1 MGTTLKTTNTSSEIS
16 AFIKQHKTISTVVS
30 QQQRVLFVVDAT
42 ASRQPTWDLA
52 CSLTHSLL
60 HATDGL
66 RGLTLKL
73 CFYRGFE
80 EFRQTE
86 WLTDANSLSK
96 KMSSVRCAGGQTQI
110 RKTLRHALSEHQ
122 SSPIRALIFI
132 GDAIEEPPHEL
143 IDLAGQCGLRRL
155 PLFLFQEGHNS
166 GVEDAFQHMARV
178 SNGAYAHFDPGAP
191 DRLRD
196 LLSAVAAYAQ
206 GGYTALIK
214 RRDAAAQTLLEQL
227 PKS

>member
-1 MGTTLKTTNTSSEIS
+1 MGGTLKTTNSSNEIS
-16 AFIKQHKTISTVVS
+16 AFIKQHKTISKVVK
-30 QQQRVLFVVDAT
+30 QQQRLLFVIDAT

-66 RGLTLKL
+66 KGLTLKL

-80 EFRQTE
+80 EFRQTD
-86 WLTDANSLSK
+86 WLTDADILSR

-122 SSPIRALIFI
+122 SSPIRGLIFI
-132 GDAIEEPPHEL
+132 GDAIEETPHEI
-143 IDLAGQCGLRRL
+143 IDLAGQCGLRKL
-155 PLFLFQEGHNS
+155 PLFLFQEGHNL
-166 GVEDAFQHMARV
+166 GVEDTFKHMARV
-178 SNGAYAHFDPGAP
+178 SSGAYARFDLGAP
-191 DRLRD
+191 GRLRD

-206 GGYTALIK
+206 GGYTALTQ
-214 RRDAAAQTLLEQL
+214 RRDDAAQTLLEQL
-227 PKS
+227 PKP